1 MKNSEYQGVEVGPIR
16 PPSEARSLMLR
27 VTRNCPWNRCKFCS
41 LYKGEKFSMRSV
53 EQIIKDIDSIKKYTD
68 LILNQLNNSNTG
80 FMNLAKSLGLN
91 HNDDIDAFQSAM
103 QWIQGGMDSVF
114 LQDGNSIIFK
124 PSDLQQ
130 VLLHLRTQFPT
141 VKRVTTYARSKN
153 LYRMKDDDLKMLAEA
168 GLNRIHIGMESG
180 SDPVL
185 ELVNKGVTK
194 QEQIIAGQKVKK
206 AGIELS
212 VYYMP
217 GLGGKALTQE
227 NALDTADVFNQ
238 INPDFIRIRTL
249 AVPQS
254 VELYEDVQNG
264 SFTKLTDIEAMEE
277 LKTFVTALNGIDSS
291 LMSDHILNLLQELE
305 GQLPTD
311 KQKMLDNI
319 ERFLSMNAQEQMTYR
334 VGRRTGIYQKLEDV
348 YDIELMPH
356 VDYQI
361 RANGVTQANLN
372 QFTDS
377 MMERFI

>member
-1 MKNSEYQGVEVGPIR
+1 MKNTEYQGFEVGPIR

-27 VTRNCPWNRCKFCS
+27 VTRNCPWNRCKFCG
-41 LYKGEKFSMRSV
+41 LYKDEKFSMRSV
-53 EQIIKDIDSIKKYTD
+53 EHIIQDIDAIKKYTD
-68 LILNQLNNSNTG
+68 LILEQLKNSHSG
-80 FMNLAKSLGLN
+80 FMNLAKSMGLN
-91 HNDDIDAFQSAM
+91 GDDDINAFQSAM
-103 QWIQGGMDSVF
+103 QWIQTGMDSVF
-114 LQDGNSIIFK
+114 LQDGNSIILK
-124 PSDLQQ
+124 PSDLEQ
-130 VLLHLRTQFPT
+130 VLLHLRKQFPS

-153 LYRMKDDDLKMLAEA
+153 LYRMKDEDLKMLADA

-217 GLGGKALTQE
+217 GLGGKALTRE
-227 NALDTADVFNQ
+227 NAIDTADVFNQ
-238 INPDFIRIRTL
+238 VNPDFIRIRTL
-249 AVPQS
+249 AVPKS
-254 VELYEDVQNG
+254 VDLYEDVQNG
-264 SFTKLTDIEAMEE
+264 SFQKLNDIEVMEE
-277 LKTFVTALNGIDSS
+277 LKLFVSTLDGIDSS

-305 GQLPTD
+305 GSLPGD
-311 KQKMLDNI
+311 KHRMLDTI
-319 ERFLSMNAQEQMTYR
+319 ERFLAMNTQEQMTYR
-334 VGRRTGIYQKLEDV
+334 VGRRTGIYQKLDDV

-361 RANGVTQANLN
+361 RANGVTQNNLN

>member
-1 MKNSEYQGVEVGPIR
+1 MKNTEYQGFEVGPIR

-27 VTRNCPWNRCKFCS
+27 VTRNCPWNRCKFCG
-41 LYKGEKFSMRSV
+41 LYKDEKFSMRSV
-53 EQIIKDIDSIKKYTD
+53 EHIIQDIDAIKKYTD
-68 LILNQLNNSNTG
+68 LILEQLKNSHSG
-80 FMNLAKSLGLN
+80 FMNLAKSMGLN
-91 HNDDIDAFQSAM
+91 GDDDINAFQSAM
-103 QWIQGGMDSVF
+103 QWIQTGMDSVF
-114 LQDGNSIIFK
+114 LQDGNSIILK
-124 PSDLQQ
+124 PSDLEQ
-130 VLLHLRTQFPT
+130 VLLHLRKQFPR

-153 LYRMKDDDLKMLAEA
+153 LYRMKDKDLKMLADA

-185 ELVNKGVTK
+185 ERVNKGVTK

-217 GLGGKALTQE
+217 GLGGKALTRE
-227 NALDTADVFNQ
+227 NAIDTADVFNQ
-238 INPDFIRIRTL
+238 VNPDFIRIRTL
-249 AVPQS
+249 AVPKS
-254 VELYEDVQNG
+254 VDLYEDVQNG
-264 SFTKLTDIEAMEE
+264 SFQKLNDIEVMEE
-277 LKTFVTALNGIDSS
+277 LKLFVSTLDGIDSS

-305 GQLPTD
+305 GSLPGD
-311 KQKMLDNI
+311 KHRMLDTI
-319 ERFLSMNAQEQMTYR
+319 ERFLAMNTQEQMTYR
-334 VGRRTGIYQKLEDV
+334 VGRRTGIYQKLDDV

-361 RANGVTQANLN
+361 RANGVTQNNLN

>member
-1 MKNSEYQGVEVGPIR
+1 MKNSEYQGFEIGPIR

-27 VTRNCPWNRCKFCS
+27 VTRNCPWNRCKFCG
-41 LYKGEKFSMRSV
+41 LYNDEKFSMRSV
-53 EQIIKDIDSIKKYTD
+53 EHIIKDIDLIKKYTD
-68 LILNQLNNSNTG
+68 LIINELKNSNSD
-80 FMNLAKSLGLN
+80 FMNIAKSVGQSKD
-91 HNDDIDAFQSAM
+91 DDINAFQSAM
-103 QWIQGGMDSVF
+103 QWIQGGMESVF

-124 PSDLQQ
+124 PSDLER
-130 VLLHLRTQFPT
+130 VLLHLRKQFPS
-141 VKRVTTYARSKN
+141 VKRITTYARSKN
-153 LYRMKDDDLKMLAEA
+153 LFRMKDEDLKMLANA

-217 GLGGKALTQE
+217 GLGGKALTRE

-238 INPDFIRIRTL
+238 VNPDFIRIRTL

-254 VELYEDVQNG
+254 VELYEDVEAG
-264 SFTKLTDIEAMEE
+264 TFTKLTDIETMEE
-277 LKTFVTALNGIDSS
+277 LKMFVGALNGIQSS

-305 GQLPTD
+305 GKLPQD
-311 KQKMLDNI
+311 KPAMLDKI
-319 ERFLSMNAQEQMTYR
+319 ERFFSMGAREQMTYR
-334 VGRRTGIYQKLEDV
+334 VGRRTGIYSKMDDV
-348 YDIELMPH
+348 YDIDLMPH

-361 RANGVTQANLN
+361 RANGVTQGNLN

>member
-1 MKNSEYQGVEVGPIR
+1 MKNTEYQGFEVGPIR

-27 VTRNCPWNRCKFCS
+27 VTRNCPWNRCKFCG
-41 LYKGEKFSMRSV
+41 LYKDEKFSMRSV
-53 EQIIKDIDSIKKYTD
+53 EHIIKDIDAIKKYTD
-68 LILNQLNNSNTG
+68 LILEQLKNSHSG
-80 FMNLAKSLGLN
+80 FMNLAKSMGLN
-91 HNDDIDAFQSAM
+91 GDDDINAFQSAM
-103 QWIQGGMDSVF
+103 QWIQTGMDSVF
-114 LQDGNSIIFK
+114 LQDGNSIILK
-124 PSDLQQ
+124 PSDLEQ
-130 VLLHLRTQFPT
+130 VLLHLRKQFPS

-153 LYRMKDDDLKMLAEA
+153 LYRMKDEDLKMLADA

-217 GLGGKALTQE
+217 GLGGKALTRE
-227 NALDTADVFNQ
+227 NAIDTADVFNQ
-238 INPDFIRIRTL
+238 VNPDFIRIRTL
-249 AVPQS
+249 AVPKS
-254 VELYEDVQNG
+254 VDLYEDVQNG
-264 SFTKLTDIEAMEE
+264 SFQKLNDIEVMEE
-277 LKTFVTALNGIDSS
+277 LKLFVSTLDGIDSS

-305 GQLPTD
+305 GSLPGD
-311 KQKMLDNI
+311 KHRMLDTI
-319 ERFLSMNAQEQMTYR
+319 ERFLAMNTQEQMTYR
-334 VGRRTGIYQKLEDV
+334 VGRRTGIYQKLDDV

-361 RANGVTQANLN
+361 RANGVTQNNLN

>member
-53 EQIIKDIDSIKKYTD
+53 EQIIKDIDAIKKYTD

>member
-1 MKNSEYQGVEVGPIR
+1 MKNTEYQGLEVGPIR

-27 VTRNCPWNRCKFCS
+27 VTRNCPWNRCKFCG
-41 LYKGEKFSMRSV
+41 LYKDEKFSMRSV
-53 EQIIKDIDSIKKYTD
+53 EHIIQDIDAIKKYTD
-68 LILNQLNNSNTG
+68 LILEQLKNSHSG
-80 FMNLAKSLGLN
+80 FMNLAKSMGLN
-91 HNDDIDAFQSAM
+91 GDDDINAFQSAM
-103 QWIQGGMDSVF
+103 QWIQTGMDSVF
-114 LQDGNSIIFK
+114 LQDGNSIILK
-124 PSDLQQ
+124 PSDLEQ
-130 VLLHLRTQFPT
+130 VLLHLRKQFPS

-153 LYRMKDDDLKMLAEA
+153 LYRMKDEDLKMLADA

-217 GLGGKALTQE
+217 GLGGKALTRE
-227 NALDTADVFNQ
+227 NAIDTADVFNQ
-238 INPDFIRIRTL
+238 VNPDFIRIRTL
-249 AVPQS
+249 AVPKS
-254 VELYEDVQNG
+254 VDLYEDVQNG
-264 SFTKLTDIEAMEE
+264 SFQKLNDIEVMEE
-277 LKTFVTALNGIDSS
+277 LKLFVSTLDGIDSS

-305 GQLPTD
+305 GSLPGD
-311 KQKMLDNI
+311 KHRMLDTI
-319 ERFLSMNAQEQMTYR
+319 ERFLAMNTQEQMTYR
-334 VGRRTGIYQKLEDV
+334 VGRRTGIYQKLDDV
-348 YDIELMPH
+348 YDIELTPH

-361 RANGVTQANLN
+361 RANGVTQNNLN